1 MFKAAR
7 SNQQLRQPLK
17 LLTKSSAGYCK
28 KHCSHNSIR
37 SSASNY
43 PSHHKSQGIYL
54 WNAKIPSQ
62 EVCIYQEMKI
72 LKILSLY
79 HVWFRN
85 YYHLRYGPFSL
96 DTEPLKFLA
105 FWNCFFYSAI
115 FHRKQL
121 IFGPAIHFHTII
133 SKAMYIAK
141 NFIKQVCGGV
151 LRLLKLLLLC
161 FPLHFQRAISWQGK
175 IQTC

>member
-1 MFKAAR
+1 MQRNKNQIHSNGTFNTSRKIIQLSELQVKMFKAAR

-17 LLTKSSAGYCK
+17 PLTKSSAGYCK
-28 KHCSHNSIR
+28 KHCSHSSIR

-105 FWNCFFYSAI
+105 F
-115 FHRKQL
+115 
-121 IFGPAIHFHTII
+121 
-133 SKAMYIAK
+133 
-141 NFIKQVCGGV
+141 
-151 LRLLKLLLLC
+151 
-161 FPLHFQRAISWQGK
+161 
-175 IQTC
+175 